1 MYEASI
7 ANRTIK
13 RLNEGYFS
21 EKKSSRIFLVVK
33 IEALLDW
40 RKVDVQS

>member
-7 ANRTIK
+7 ASRTVK
-13 RLNEGYFS
+13 RLNEGYYS
-21 EKKSSRIFLVVK
+21 EKKNSNFFLVMK